1 MDKIADIPTIAHVI
15 QQAVAPVFLL
25 TGIGSILGVLTSR
38 LSRTVDRFRNLNEPN
53 VDLSEIMLTE
63 MRTLSTRAR
72 WTHAAITLCT
82 ISALCICLSVAAMF
96 VGVELAVDLSSTVSM
111 LFIAAM
117 LTLIV
122 GLLCFLREIWLA
134 TGVIEMGKK

>member
-1 MDKIADIPTIAHVI
+1 
-15 QQAVAPVFLL
+15 
-25 TGIGSILGVLTSR
+25 
-38 LSRTVDRFRNLNEPN
+38 
-53 VDLSEIMLTE
+53 
-63 MRTLSTRAR
+63 
-72 WTHAAITLCT
+72 
-82 ISALCICLSVAAMF
+82 VAAMF